1 MPLTIFDS
9 LLTAKLQ
16 RLKRLIGST
25 ETVQDP
31 VFFDLVKSVD
41 AEYTDV
47 LKDLSLQ

>member
-9 LLTAKLQ
+9 LLTDTLQ
-16 RLKRLIGST
+16 RLKRLIGSA

-41 AEYTDV
+41 TEYTDV
-47 LKDLSLQ
+47 LKDLSSQ